1 MSRPYTP
8 SGERSSK
15 GGERKRLARFGSL
28 LLSLLCCVGAAEP
41 AVGQIA
47 LPDQVLRRLD
57 FFAGDLTG
65 HPSLAASG
73 SRLVI
78 ASIGSGGTP
87 GVALGAAISMDRG
100 VHWSEAPVLTN
111 PFPDG
116 TIGTPVAVSM
126 GSDGA
131 AWLALYNGPLL
142 CAKAPAFPP
151 FAWSVPTIAIPGS
164 VSAFLGY
171 DLHSVAS
178 DEVSGN
184 AYLSTTDGRDNSEYS
199 STVLFTRSVDGGVIW
214 DVPLQLSSP
223 YSKGSSMVVGP
234 DGVIHV
240 AWADYSLGAAMVT
253 RSVDHGSSFEPPV
266 MAAPMLDD
274 LLLRP
279 LGWRQTISPS
289 RRYPWF
295 KLIASGAP
303 NFPALTVD
311 RSTGPSRGTLY
322 MTWAD
327 HLDGVEGA
335 ATQTLVETQPNETPD
350 TAQPLPLDCD
360 LFGAVSSVHPP
371 TDPTD
376 YFSFDL
382 NEGESVWLSG
392 DAFGESIG
400 ASLFMRQADGS
411 LERTG
416 FFRLL
421 RPLDIPSLGRP
432 KPLLFTAPRTGRYV
446 LEVPTVFNGTGYKL
460 KLRRY
465 TPLPGS
471 VARDMRD
478 IVLIRSTDGGQT
490 WSPKVRVNHDGAG
503 HDQSMPN
510 VAVDERGAVYVAWY
524 DRRDAAYGDSVN
536 AYAAVS
542 RDGGVTFGP
551 DMRLSS
557 RSSAWVGKEGLY
569 FPILPGVLVGDRIA
583 IAAGDSYGVV
593 AWTDFRRWPE
603 GSDIYAARIVDIPT
617 SVEAVSDLSAEP
629 GTDGVR
635 LTWTVNDARALAG
648 LRLHRAREGGVE
660 IVLSDAA
667 RLPTREG
674 RQEYLDTTAEPGQT
688 FTYRLEVQAAA
699 SVQWLGPV
707 TVQTPAR
714 IASLAWRAAWPNP
727 FAGRTSVKLAVPRAS
742 AGLVRVFDVQGKEV
756 RTLAEGLFQPG
767 ERTIEWD
774 GRDASGGVVAAGLY
788 FVSAQVGTERSRIR
802 LARVP

>member
-1 MSRPYTP
+1 MGSNTVDVSIGTSRSINGGGSWAQNPDVAGGGVSSPAAIFIGADAITHLLTNRGALSYFRAEEASPLTWSTP
-8 SGERSSK
+8 
-15 GGERKRLARFGSL
+15 ARAISFTVPLNSF
-28 LLSLLCCVGAAEP
+28 P
-41 AVGQIA
+41 AFE
-47 LPDQVLRRLD
+47 L
-57 FFAGDLTG
+57 
-65 HPSLAASG
+65 HSLAADTQG
-73 SRLVI
+73 GLVY
-78 ASIGSGGTP
+78 ACTTE
-87 GVALGAAISMDRG
+87 GVQD
-100 VHWSEAPVLTN
+100 AP
-111 PFPDG
+111 
-116 TIGTPVAVSM
+116 
-126 GSDGA
+126 
-131 AWLALYNGPLL
+131 
-142 CAKAPAFPP
+142 
-151 FAWSVPTIAIPGS
+151 
-164 VSAFLGY
+164 
-171 DLHSVAS
+171 
-178 DEVSGN
+178 
-184 AYLSTTDGRDNSEYS
+184 YS
-199 STVLFTRSVDGGVIW
+199 STILFAHATDLGTFW
-214 DVPLQLSSP
+214 DPPIQLSSP

-253 RSVDHGSSFEPPV
+253 RSVDHGTSFEPPIV
-266 MAAPMLDD
+266 AAPMLDD

-279 LGWRQTISPS
+279 LGWRQSTGYS
-289 RRYPWF
+289 RSYPWF
-295 KLIASGAP
+295 KLSTSGAP
-303 NFPALTVD
+303 NFPALAVD
-311 RSTGPSRGTLY
+311 RSAGPSQGALY

-327 HLDGVEGA
+327 HLDGVEGQ

-371 TDPTD
+371 TDPID
-376 YFSFDL
+376 HFSFDL

-400 ASLFMRQADGS
+400 SSLFMRQADGS

-421 RPLDIPSLGRP
+421 RPLDVPSLGRP
-432 KPLLFTAPRTGRYV
+432 KPLIFTAPRTGRYI

-490 WSPKVRVNHDGAG
+490 WSPKVRVNHDAAG

-557 RSSAWVGKEGLY
+557 RSSAWVGVEHRDI
-569 FPILPGVLVGDRIA
+569 PVVPGELVGDRIA

-617 SVEAVSDLSAEP
+617 AVEAVSDLSAEP
-629 GTDGVR
+629 VADGVR
-635 LTWTVNDARALAG
+635 LTWSVNDARALGG
-648 LRLHRAREGGVE
+648 LRLHRARDGWPE
-660 IVLSDAA
+660 IVPPDAE
-667 RLPTREG
+667 RLPSREG
-674 RQEYLDTTAEPGQT
+674 RQEYLDATTEPGQT
-688 FTYRLEVQAAA
+688 YTYRLEVLGAAG
-699 SVQWLGPV
+699 SQWLGPV

-714 IASLAWRAAWPNP
+714 IASLTWRAAWPNP
-727 FAGRTSVKLAVPRAS
+727 FARRTSVKLAVPRAS
-742 AGLVRVFDVQGKEV
+742 TGAVRVFDVQGKEV

-767 ERTIEWD
+767 EHTIEWD
-774 GRDASGGVVAAGLY
+774 GRDATGDPAAAGLY
-788 FVSAQVGTERSRIR
+788 FISAQVGSERAR
-802 LARVP
+802 LRVARVP